1 MAFPSARSHPHPGR
15 GQVPA
20 HSRAASKCAAS
31 MTNLPGTA
39 WGLTGVFSILGTAT
53 NGWIKELAVDVV
65 VCFFGGVPVQVEH
78 WHILALWCIKHVRT
92 CLDLCGYVC
101 VFCVPVAPKLSH
113 PIPRL
118 GRGIDFYQAETHQRC
133 VWLFDSKLTL
143 VLMIGE
149 CDNLIAVGVGQ
160 WSTSGIMCVVDPVL
174 WTSDAKTDS
183 TQPLLSLL
191 FST

>member
-1 MAFPSARSHPHPGR
+1 
-15 GQVPA
+15 
-20 HSRAASKCAAS
+20 
-31 MTNLPGTA
+31 MTNLPWSA
-39 WGLTGVFSILGTAT
+39 CGLTGVFSILGTAT

-65 VCFFGGVPVQVEH
+65 CGFFSPVQVEH
-78 WHILALWCIKHVRT
+78 WHILTLWCIKHVRT
-92 CLDLCGYVC
+92 CLDCVWLCLC
-101 VFCVPVAPKLSH
+101 FLCTSSPKLSH

-133 VWLFDSKLTL
+133 VWLFDSKLTP

-160 WSTSGIMCVVDPVL
+160 WSTSGIMCVVDPIL

-183 TQPLLSLL
+183 TQQLLSLL